1 MKKLI
6 YTILIFS
13 YSLVLSQTADTL
25 KLNLIEKKYPF
36 NLTAKE
42 PAKLSNIALALSGGG
57 SRGLTHIGVIKA
69 LLEEGIEFDLIVGTS
84 MGSIV
89 GGLLASGYSISEI
102 ESIALT
108 TDWNEFFTA
117 VKRPRQDLFID
128 QKITEDRSLV
138 TLKMD
143 GLTPVFPTSISSGER
158 VTNFLN
164 ILSLNA
170 PLNDISD
177 FDNYLVRF
185 RAVAT
190 NLTNGK
196 PVVLKDNSLSLA
208 MRSSSSVSFLL
219 PPVQLDS
226 LILVDGGLVANIPTE
241 IADDIFDG
249 PIVAVD
255 ATSPLKTPEEL
266 LFPWDVA
273 DQVVTIPMKIIS
285 EQQLNSADIAV
296 VPKLSGI
303 ENNDFSQIE
312 ELIKQGYIAGK
323 SAVEPIIKAIKNNYF
338 ASVAEEVIY
347 TNLTLKENHSDT
359 EKKIFES
366 FSDSH
371 KVSSKEIEFELAKIF
386 KSGDLKEIS
395 AVITNDDGKSFI
407 EIIEKENPI
416 IKKLTVLSHP
426 GFERL
431 CSVEDEKELISKP
444 YNSKRIM
451 NLILS
456 VLRQC
461 RKKGNSLTRFL
472 GSDFSIESGELTLNF
487 SEARISGIEVSGNF
501 KTETQ
506 VITREFLNI
515 VDNPFSLDK
524 IEEGLRNLNST
535 NLFNFIEAEIKIAPD
550 GSNILVINVDEK
562 TTSVLRL
569 GLRIDNEYLTQLY
582 VDIREENLFGSAI
595 DLGLIISGGT
605 RSRNFILENR
615 SNRLFNTY
623 LTYNLKAYF
632 QFNDINK
639 FDYDSIGSSTRY
651 ERNKIAE
658 YRQIAYGFSA
668 GIGTQVKRYANLI
681 AEGKYEINEVKNLRD
696 FPERETYRD
705 KIVSLK
711 LKLLIDTQDR
721 YPYPESGFYLNSFYE
736 TSQTILGGDISFV
749 KFLADY
755 KSYFSFSSVS
765 NLYLRFRFGFG
776 DHTLP
781 LSQQFSLG
789 GQNNFFGMR
798 NDEFRGR
805 QIFSSSIGYRYKIPF
820 NIFFP
825 AYIKV
830 RYDIGSIWANR
841 ENIRFKDLRHG
852 IGATLSIDSP
862 LGPADFSVGRSVEV
876 DYSTGSTKLVKG
888 PLYFYFSIG
897 YEF

>member
-6 YTILIFS
+6 YTVLIFS
-13 YSLVLSQTADTL
+13 YSLIFSQATDTL
-25 KLNLIEKKYPF
+25 NLNLIEKNYPF

-42 PAKLSNIALALSGGG
+42 PAKLKNIALALSGGG
-57 SRGLTHIGVIKA
+57 SRGLTHIGVMKA
-69 LLEEGIEFDLIVGTS
+69 LLEEGIDFDLIVGTS

-102 ESIALT
+102 ESIAVH
-108 TDWNEFFTA
+108 TDWNEFFTS

-143 GLTPVFPTSISSGER
+143 GLTPVIPTSISSGER

-170 PLNDISD
+170 PLNDITD
-177 FDNYLVRF
+177 FDDYLIRF

-190 NLTNGK
+190 NLTNGE
-196 PVVLKDNSLSLA
+196 PVVLKNNSLSLA

-241 IADDIFDG
+241 IANDIFDG

-285 EQQLNSADIAV
+285 EQQLNLADIAV
-296 VPKLSGI
+296 VPNLSGI
-303 ENNDFSQIE
+303 ENTDFSRIE
-312 ELIKQGYIAGK
+312 ELIKQGYSAGK
-323 SAVEPIIKAIKNNYF
+323 SAIDSIIKIVRNNYF
-338 ASVAEEVIY
+338 ASVENEKFY
-347 TNLTLKENHSDT
+347 TNISLKENASET
-359 EKKIFES
+359 EVQLFNLLTNTNR
-366 FSDSH
+366 
-371 KVSSKEIEFELAKIF
+371 VSSKEIEFGLAKIY
-386 KSGDLKEIS
+386 KCGDFEELS
-395 AVITNDDGKSFI
+395 AVITDSENKSFI
-407 EIIEKENPI
+407 EIIEKKNPL

-426 GFERL
+426 GFERI
-431 CSVEDEKELISKP
+431 CSVEDEKELINKP

-451 NLILS
+451 NFILS

-472 GSDFSIESGELTLNF
+472 GSAFSIQSGELTLNF
-487 SEARISGIEVSGNF
+487 SEARISGIEVTGNVR
-501 KTETQ
+501 TETQ
-506 VITREFLNI
+506 IITREFPNV
-515 VDNPFSLDK
+515 VDNPFSLER

-535 NLFNFIEAEIKIAPD
+535 NLFNLIEAEIKIAPD
-550 GSNILVINVDEK
+550 GSNVLVINVDEK

-569 GLRIDNEYLTQLY
+569 GLRVDNEYLTQLY
-582 VDIREENLFGSAI
+582 VDIREENLLGSAI

-623 LTYNLKAYF
+623 LTYNLKAYY
-632 QFNDINK
+632 QFNDVNR

-651 ERNKIAE
+651 ERSKIAE
-658 YRQIAYGFSA
+658 YRQIGYGFSA

-696 FPERETYRD
+696 FPDKETYKD

-721 YPYPESGFYLNSFYE
+721 YPYPQSGFYLNSFYE

-755 KSYFSFSSVS
+755 KSYFSFSSVG

-805 QIFSSSIGYRYKIPF
+805 QIFSSSIGYRHKIPF

-825 AYIKV
+825 AYIKF

-841 ENIRFKDLRHG
+841 EDIRFKDLRHG
-852 IGATLSIDSP
+852 LGATLSIDSP
-862 LGPADFSVGRSVEV
+862 LGPADFSVGKSVEV
-876 DYSTGSTKLVKG
+876 DYSSGITKLIKG
-888 PLYFYFSIG
+888 PLFFYFSIG